1 MTHGKQ
7 VSNITCS
14 ERREEDVE
22 YNPKTVADCSIQ
34 YKNGEHSVETV
45 REIEINGDV
54 QIKKNPNVGETYIE
68 PNEEMETTVSREKLR
83 INSTQKILKGQNK

>member
-1 MTHGKQ
+1 MKQ
-7 VSNITCS
+7 KTISNITCS
-14 ERREEDVE
+14 ERTEQGQEH
-22 YNPKTVADCSIQ
+22 NPATVADCSIQ
-34 YKNGEHSVETV
+34 YENGDHSVETV

-83 INSTQKILKGQNK
+83 INATEKILKGQNQ